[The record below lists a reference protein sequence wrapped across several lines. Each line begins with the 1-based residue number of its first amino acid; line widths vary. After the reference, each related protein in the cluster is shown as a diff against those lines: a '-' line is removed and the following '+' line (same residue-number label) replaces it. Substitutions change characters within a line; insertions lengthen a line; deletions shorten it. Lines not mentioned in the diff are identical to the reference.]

1 MKSFQV
7 ETTGPFAKNKAFMHS
22 IQNHKTV
29 GLSKFEIYRL
39 IIGVH
44 SRYRSPGDK
53 ELKQLNQV
61 LNATK
66 VRRVTRLGTSFSL
79 KLGQDI
85 SYEIAQSN
93 DVSTERG

>member
-61 LNATK
+61 LQCNLSTTRHAT
-66 VRRVTRLGTSFSL
+66 TSFSL

-85 SYEIAQSN
+85 SYEIAQSY
-93 DVSTERG
+93 DVTERG